1 MTTQDVVLAS
11 LRSRGVVLPR
21 EGTERLAVEITTKVL
36 EHLHRTGALSCPPAD
51 LQELAPR

>member
-1 MTTQDVVLAS
+1 VTTQDVVLAS

-21 EGTERLAVEITTKVL
+21 EGTERLAREITTKVL